1 MSTLT
6 VPCLCCMIKVSAD
19 IFNFSHLFSQQRQ
32 PSLCLRIPMP
42 RSAGRPRCSHHWAAV
57 HLYCTLYTCTV
68 HCTPCPG
75 QQAQM
80 QPPLS
85 CWASLSAA
93 QPSDLLTVQSQVQC
107 CLALTLRHK
116 HWLHASEIHS
126 GCITLITL
134 SWQSILAFSLPSPV
148 WRWRAGQNWPS
159 MNCYMISVWSNKS

>member
-1 MSTLT
+1 
-6 VPCLCCMIKVSAD
+6 MIWIPIWTAQCQHWLFRACVAWSRSPQ
-19 IFNFSHLFSQQRQ
+19 IFSIFPTYF
-32 PSLCLRIPMP
+32 
-42 RSAGRPRCSHHWAAV
+42 RSRGSHHYACAF
-57 HLYCTLYTCTV
+57 
-68 HCTPCPG
+68 PCPG

-134 SWQSILAFSLPSPV
+134 SWQSILALSLPSPV
-148 WRWRAGQNWPS
+148 WRWRAAQNWPS